1 MSILRKHNFK
11 KLVIWQD
18 AMELCDLTYIFCETV
33 PVKEKY
39 NLIIQLE
46 RCAVS
51 IPSNIAE
58 GSGKR
63 TNLHFGEFLTT
74 SLSSS
79 YEMETQLLICKKRN
93 YGDTV
98 MLDKLIL
105 DVCQLQSKIFNFREK
120 IIKEK

>member
-1 MSILRKHNFK
+1 M
-11 KLVIWQD
+11 IWQD

-58 GSGKR
+58 GSAKR